1 MVFASLEF
9 LFLFLPV
16 FIAAYFLMPKKPLKN
31 ALLFCGSVIFYA
43 WGEPIYVLLIIFSM
57 ILNYVSGISI
67 ASSKSIF
74 TKKLA
79 LLLSITINLGI
90 IGYFKYTDFI
100 IDNINNIFNLNIAHK
115 NIPLP
120 IGISFFTFQILT
132 YVIDVYKNNAK
143 VQKNP
148 VYLGA
153 YIFAFPQLIAGPIV
167 RYQTVA
173 EEIVDRKVTLTD
185 FNYGLKRFMIGFSK
199 KVLIAN
205 NMGFIVD
212 SILEHDPSSYGAVGG
227 WLAAI
232 GYTLQL
238 YFDFSG
244 YSDMAIGLGRIL
256 GFHYLENFNYP
267 YIAKSITDFWRRW
280 HISLSSFFRDY
291 VYIPLGGNRVKTF
304 RWILNIFIVWF
315 LTGLWH
321 GASWN
326 FVLWGLYYCILLLIE
341 KLLFKKLNIKLPA
354 FISHIY
360 TLFFIIVGCILFRQ
374 ENLKLIPKMIY
385 GLFGGYG
392 SGSYNFLLY
401 VQVVHVKYLIALIAG
416 IFASTPIVKVIQKR
430 FGNSR
435 TFSVISDI
443 VIIALFIFSIGFV
456 VSGSYNPFIYFKF

>member
-1 MVFASLEF
+1 M
-9 LFLFLPV
+9 
-16 FIAAYFLMPKKPLKN
+16 
-31 ALLFCGSVIFYA
+31 
-43 WGEPIYVLLIIFSM
+43 
-57 ILNYVSGISI
+57 
-67 ASSKSIF
+67 
-74 TKKLA
+74 
-79 LLLSITINLGI
+79 
-90 IGYFKYTDFI
+90 
-100 IDNINNIFNLNIAHK
+100 
-115 NIPLP
+115 
-120 IGISFFTFQILT
+120 T

-321 GASWN
+321 GVS
-326 FVLWGLYYCILLLIE
+326 
-341 KLLFKKLNIKLPA
+341 
-354 FISHIY
+354 SH
-360 TLFFIIVGCILFRQ
+360 
-374 ENLKLIPKMIY
+374 
-385 GLFGGYG
+385 
-392 SGSYNFLLY
+392 
-401 VQVVHVKYLIALIAG
+401 
-416 IFASTPIVKVIQKR
+416 
-430 FGNSR
+430 
-435 TFSVISDI
+435 
-443 VIIALFIFSIGFV
+443 
-456 VSGSYNPFIYFKF
+456 